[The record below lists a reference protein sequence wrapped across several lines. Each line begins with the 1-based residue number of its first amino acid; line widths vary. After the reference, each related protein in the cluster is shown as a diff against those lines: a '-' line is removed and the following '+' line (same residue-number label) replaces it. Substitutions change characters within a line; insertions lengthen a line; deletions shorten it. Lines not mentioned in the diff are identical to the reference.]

1 MRLVGPVVASWTPA
15 QEVAGS
21 NNLFKQKIYGTEFSG
36 FSENIQGKLDG
47 SALK

>member
-21 NNLFKQKIYGTEFSG
+21 NNLFKQNISG